1 MPMERGLSFAV
12 NVTVFTE
19 VLYQGRGSGV
29 KAGRDGMLNSVK
41 NKTLL
46 VGNLRQFPSLNSTLR
61 FIFSCD
67 RGHPEGDHPTVI
79 EGFKLKE
86 GE

>member
-1 MPMERGLSFAV
+1 
-12 NVTVFTE
+12 
-19 VLYQGRGSGV
+19 
-29 KAGRDGMLNSVK
+29 MLNSVK

-46 VGNLRQFPSLNSTLR
+46 GGTVRQLPSLNSILR

>member
-1 MPMERGLSFAV
+1 
-12 NVTVFTE
+12 
-19 VLYQGRGSGV
+19 
-29 KAGRDGMLNSVK
+29 MLNSVK

-46 VGNLRQFPSLNSTLR
+46 VENLRQFPSLNSTLR

-67 RGHPEGDHPTVI
+67 RGHPEGDRPTVI
-79 EGFKLKE
+79 EGSKLKE

>member
-1 MPMERGLSFAV
+1 
-12 NVTVFTE
+12 
-19 VLYQGRGSGV
+19 
-29 KAGRDGMLNSVK
+29 MLNSVK

-46 VGNLRQFPSLNSTLR
+46 VGNRRQFLSLNSTLR

-67 RGHPEGDHPTVI
+67 RGHPEGDRSAVI